1 VTHINLGSDETR
13 LPFSGLKTLLT
24 LPKRLGADVALLPA
38 YFHWSL
44 ILNMGTRLAGG
55 RVVMMNDTHAGTA
68 RARGLKMAFKR
79 RIVSSF
85 HAGFVAGAPQKRYFS
100 SLGLSADKIVTGYD
114 AVDNDYFASRTDE
127 VKREAPA
134 LRSHYDLPEHY
145 FLNLGRFVAK
155 KNLGTLI
162 RAYRLFLDASERKET
177 HLVLVGSGEE
187 ESKLRTLCGELR
199 LPIYDHPPGS
209 LKKYNAVAAGVHFYG
224 FRQIDESPIFYG
236 LADAFIL
243 PSFYE
248 EWGLVVN
255 EAMACG
261 LPVIVSRTAGCAED
275 LLETGVPGESLN
287 GEAAAIGQLRL
298 ESLVRQN
305 GFVFEP
311 ESTEELSRVMRCL
324 AENPKFGLR
333 MGTESRR
340 IVEKF
345 SCQNFAKNAL
355 QAARLA
361 IQ

>member
-1 VTHINLGSDETR
+1 
-13 LPFSGLKTLLT
+13 
-24 LPKRLGADVALLPA
+24 
-38 YFHWSL
+38 
-44 ILNMGTRLAGG
+44 
-55 RVVMMNDTHAGTA
+55 MMNDTHAGTA

-199 LPIYDHPPGS
+199 LPIYDHRPECTFTAFDKSTKVRFSMGWRTPLSCRVFMRSGGWWS
-209 LKKYNAVAAGVHFYG
+209 TKQWRAVC
-224 FRQIDESPIFYG
+224 R
-236 LADAFIL
+236 
-243 PSFYE
+243 
-248 EWGLVVN
+248 
-255 EAMACG
+255 
-261 LPVIVSRTAGCAED
+261 
-275 LLETGVPGESLN
+275 
-287 GEAAAIGQLRL
+287 
-298 ESLVRQN
+298 
-305 GFVFEP
+305 
-311 ESTEELSRVMRCL
+311 
-324 AENPKFGLR
+324 
-333 MGTESRR
+333 
-340 IVEKF
+340 
-345 SCQNFAKNAL
+345 
-355 QAARLA
+355 
-361 IQ
+361 